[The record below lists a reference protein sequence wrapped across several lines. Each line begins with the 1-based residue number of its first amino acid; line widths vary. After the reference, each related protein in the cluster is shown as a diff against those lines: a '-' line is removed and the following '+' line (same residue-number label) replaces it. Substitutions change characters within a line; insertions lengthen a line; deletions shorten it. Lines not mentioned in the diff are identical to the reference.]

1 MKKRIMSL
9 LLIMCMVLCL
19 CACGGG
25 GKYKAVKTVRNQD
38 YSIGFRNGD
47 STYHYIDKALRELAY
62 NGTIDDL
69 AAKWFGS
76 KNAVDFPSTK
86 DALSELGYIA
96 PREFIIGVDLDNAPM
111 AFTSGDGY
119 DGFDI
124 ELAKA
129 VCEKL
134 GWSLKVQAIHS
145 EKAFVE
151 LNSGN
156 IDCAWGGV
164 VLDRTSADYTI
175 LVTYMSDKL
184 VLAAKGSGSSSIR
197 GKTLYMGTS
206 QCYLDLMEENT
217 GISGKLGQISRIQ
230 GGAKDYLAALDTGEC
245 DLVMIT
251 DSAVDYFNSH

>member
-1 MKKRIMSL
+1 MQKKILSL
-9 LLIMCMVLCL
+9 LLVLCMVLCL
-19 CACGGG
+19 CACDSG
-25 GKYKAVKTVRNQD
+25 GKYKSVKTVRDQE

-47 STYHYIDKALRELAY
+47 STYHYIDKALRELSYA
-62 NGTIDDL
+62 GTIDDL

-76 KNAVDFPSTK
+76 KNAVSFPEEK
-86 DALSELGYIA
+86 DALAELGYVA
-96 PREFIIGVDLDNAPM
+96 PREFIIGVDLDSAPM
-111 AFTSGDGY
+111 CFKSGDSY
-119 DGFDI
+119 DGFDV

-129 VCEKL
+129 VCDKL
-134 GWSLKVQAIHS
+134 GWSLKIQPIHS

-164 VLDRTSADYTI
+164 VLDRSSADYTI

-197 GKTLYMGTS
+197 DKTLFMGTS

-217 GISGKLGQISRIQ
+217 RISNKLGQISRIQ
-230 GGAKDYLAALDTGEC
+230 GGAQDYLAALDKGEC
-245 DLVMIT
+245 DLVLVT
-251 DSAVDYFNSH
+251 ESAVDYFNTH

>member
-1 MKKRIMSL
+1 MQKRIISL
-9 LLIMCMVLCL
+9 LLALCTMLCL
-19 CACGGG
+19 CACGES
-25 GKYKAVKTVRNQD
+25 GKYKAVKTVRSQD

-47 STYHYIDKALRELAY
+47 STYHYIDKALKELAY
-62 NGTIDDL
+62 EGTIDEL
-69 AAKWFGS
+69 AVKWFGS
-76 KNAVDFPSTK
+76 AGTVSFPEKK
-86 DALSELGYIA
+86 DALDELGYIT
-96 PREFIIGVDLDNAPM
+96 PREFIIGIDLDSAPL
-111 AFTSGDGY
+111 AFESGDGY

-134 GWSLKVQAIHS
+134 GWSLKVQPIHS

-164 VLDRTSADYTI
+164 VLDRESADYTI

-197 GKTLYMGTS
+197 GKTLYMGIS

-230 GGAKDYLAALDTGEC
+230 GGTQDYLAALDSGEC
-245 DLVMIT
+245 DLVLIT
-251 DSAVDYFNSH
+251 DSAVSYFNSH

>member
-1 MKKRIMSL
+1 MQKKILSL
-9 LLIMCMVLCL
+9 LLALSMVLCL
-19 CACGGG
+19 CGCDSG
-25 GKYKAVKTVRNQD
+25 GKYKSVKTVRDQE

-47 STYHYIDKALRELAY
+47 STYHYIDKALRELSYA
-62 NGTIDDL
+62 GTIDDL

-76 KNAVDFPSTK
+76 KNAVSFPEEK
-86 DALSELGYIA
+86 DALADLGYVA
-96 PREFIIGVDLDNAPM
+96 PREFIIGVDLDSAPLC
-111 AFTSGDGY
+111 FTSGDGY

-134 GWSLKVQAIHS
+134 GWSLKIQPIHS

-164 VLDRTSADYTI
+164 VLDRSSVDYTI

-217 GISGKLGQISRIQ
+217 RISNKLGQISRIQ
-230 GGAKDYLAALDTGEC
+230 GGAQDYLDALDKGEC
-245 DLVMIT
+245 DLVLVT
-251 DSAVDYFNSH
+251 ESAVDYFNTH

>member
-1 MKKRIMSL
+1 M
-9 LLIMCMVLCL
+9 
-19 CACGGG
+19 
-25 GKYKAVKTVRNQD
+25 
-38 YSIGFRNGD
+38 
-47 STYHYIDKALRELAY
+47 
-62 NGTIDDL
+62 
-69 AAKWFGS
+69 
-76 KNAVDFPSTK
+76 
-86 DALSELGYIA
+86 SELGYIA

-230 GGAKDYLAALDTGEC
+230 GGTKDYLAALDKGEC

>member
-1 MKKRIMSL
+1 MQKRILSL
-9 LLIMCMVLCL
+9 LLALGMVLCL
-19 CACGGG
+19 CGCDSG
-25 GKYKAVKTVRNQD
+25 GKYKSVKTVRDQE

-47 STYHYIDKALRELAY
+47 STYHYIDKALRELSYA
-62 NGTIDDL
+62 GTIDDL

-76 KNAVDFPSTK
+76 KNAVSFPEEK
-86 DALSELGYIA
+86 DALAALGYVA
-96 PREFIIGVDLDNAPM
+96 PREFIIGVDLDSAPLC
-111 AFTSGDGY
+111 FTSGDSY

-134 GWSLKVQAIHS
+134 GWSLKIQPIHS

-164 VLDRTSADYTI
+164 VLDRSSADYTI

-217 GISGKLGQISRIQ
+217 RISNKLGQISRIQ
-230 GGAKDYLAALDTGEC
+230 GGAQDYLDALDKGEC
-245 DLVMIT
+245 DLVLVT
-251 DSAVDYFNSH
+251 ESAVDYFNTH

>member
-1 MKKRIMSL
+1 MQKRIISL
-9 LLIMCMVLCL
+9 LLALGMVFCL

-25 GKYKAVKTVRNQD
+25 GKYKVVKSVRDQD

-62 NGTIDDL
+62 NGTVDEL

-76 KNAVDFPSTK
+76 KNAVSFPEAK
-86 DALSELGYIA
+86 DALKELGYIT
-96 PREFIIGVDLDNAPM
+96 PREFIIGVDLDSAPM
-111 AFTSGDGY
+111 CLKSGDGY

-124 ELAKA
+124 ELAEA

-134 GWSLKVQAIHS
+134 GWSLKVQPIHS

-164 VLDRTSADYTI
+164 VLDRESPDYTI
-175 LVTYMSDKL
+175 LLTYMSDEL

-197 GKTLYMGTS
+197 DKTMFMGTS
-206 QCYLDLMEENT
+206 QCYIDLMGENT
-217 GISGKLGQISRIQ
+217 RVSNKLGQISRIQ
-230 GGAKDYLAALDTGEC
+230 GGAQDYLAALDKGEC
-245 DLVMIT
+245 DLVLVT
-251 DSAVDYFNSH
+251 ESAVDYFNTH

>member
-1 MKKRIMSL
+1 MQKKILSL
-9 LLIMCMVLCL
+9 LLALSMVLCL
-19 CACGGG
+19 CACDSG
-25 GKYKAVKTVRNQD
+25 GKYKSVKTVRDQE

-47 STYHYIDKALRELAY
+47 STYHYIDKALRELCY

-76 KNAVDFPSTK
+76 KNAVSFPEEK
-86 DALSELGYIA
+86 DALKELGYIA
-96 PREFIIGVDLDNAPM
+96 PREFIIGVDLDSAPM
-111 AFTSGDGY
+111 CFKNGESY
-119 DGFDI
+119 DGFDV

-129 VCEKL
+129 VCDKL
-134 GWSLKVQAIHS
+134 GWSLKIHPIHS

-164 VLDRTSADYTI
+164 VLDRSSADYTI

-197 GKTLYMGTS
+197 DKTLYMGTS

-217 GISGKLGQISRIQ
+217 RISNKLGQISRIQ
-230 GGAKDYLAALDTGEC
+230 GGAQDYLAALDKGEC
-245 DLVMIT
+245 DLVLVT
-251 DSAVDYFNSH
+251 DSAVDYFNTH